1 LDLGLKD
8 RVVII
13 TGASQ
18 GIGRA
23 TAAAFAAEG
32 AKLAI
37 CARNQKA
44 IEAAAG
50 QLRSTHRAGVIA
62 EAVDVTDLGK
72 VGAFISHVVN
82 KFGRI
87 DVCVANSGGPP
98 AKNFLAVTLD
108 EWQRAVDTNFLSLVN
123 LAREVIPQMQR
134 NRWGR
139 FITIT
144 SISVKQPI
152 PDLVMSNAVRTAVVG
167 LVKSLANEFGKD
179 GILVNNVAPGYTAT
193 ERLKEL
199 AGTRALAAGVG
210 EKEIYERWAEE
221 IPLRR
226 IGKPEEIADAI
237 VWAGIRARFLRHWAN
252 AFGGWRH
259 VQRSLRANEHLS
271 TTHRSPI
278 WEELAS
284 AWTRLV
290 GTGHGAGASHHR

>member
-1 LDLGLKD
+1 MELGIKD
-8 RVVII
+8 RVVIV

-23 TAAAFAAEG
+23 SAEAFAVEG

-37 CARNQKA
+37 CARNQKTL
-44 IEAAAG
+44 EAAAS
-50 QLRSTHRAGVIA
+50 QIQKAHRVEVLA
-62 EAVDVTDLGK
+62 EAVDVTDFEAVKLFVHRVAK
-72 VGAFISHVVN
+72 

-98 AKNFLAVTLD
+98 AKNFLSVTMD
-108 EWQRAVDTNFLSLVN
+108 EWQRAVDANFLSFVN
-123 LAREVIPQMQR
+123 LAREVIPHMQR

-199 AGTRALAAGVG
+199 AGTRALATAVG
-210 EKEIYERWAEE
+210 EKEIYERWAAE
-221 IPLRR
+221 IPVRR

-237 VWAGIRARFLRHWAN
+237 LW
-252 AFGGWRH
+252 
-259 VQRSLRANEHLS
+259 
-271 TTHRSPI
+271 
-278 WEELAS
+278 LAS
-284 AWTRLV
+284 ERASYVTGQTLLV
-290 GTGHGAGASHHR
+290 DGGTYKGL